1 MTIDRIQINGATP
14 SEALPDGDKR
24 RGRPRGTDYRGVDA
38 PLHEEMRRMIEER
51 IVPTLTA
58 AAGRV
63 AEQAFGSGTPQSKIT
78 RLVRTYPHR
87 R

>member
-1 MTIDRIQINGATP
+1 MTIDIQISGATP
-14 SEALPDGDKR
+14 R
-24 RGRPRGTDYRGVDA
+24 RGRPRGTDYRRVDA

-63 AEQAFGSGTPQSKIT
+63 AERAFGSGTPQSKIT
-78 RLVRTYPHR
+78 RLVRSYPHGR
-87 R
+87 